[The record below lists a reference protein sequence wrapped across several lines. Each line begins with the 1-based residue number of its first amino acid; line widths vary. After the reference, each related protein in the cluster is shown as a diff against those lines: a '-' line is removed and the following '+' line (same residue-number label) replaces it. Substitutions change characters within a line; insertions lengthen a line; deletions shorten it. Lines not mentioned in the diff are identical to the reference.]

1 MNIDLETAYIGIDCT
16 RPAAVATYL
25 RDVVGLMPGESRE
38 GAASTWRVDGKAMR
52 LWLQEGDRDDAACIG
67 FAATGLD
74 AYDRTLA
81 RLRHADIACTPLTAD
96 QKRLRGVEEGV
107 SMRAPWG
114 VALELVHGLE
124 EATTP
129 FSSPNFP
136 HGLVTQGQGFGHYVF
151 IVGTAE
157 DYEASRRFAIDL
169 LGLKLTDWLR
179 MPMGPVEMN
188 VSFLHCN
195 PRHHSL
201 ALAFVPM
208 PAVPQRLHHIN
219 VEVTEVAEV
228 GLAYERALRAAT
240 PLANTIGQH
249 ANDGMVSFYSI
260 SPGGWAVEVGAT
272 GRTVGDDWAD
282 VREYDRISDWG
293 HQPPAVLKQML
304 SADAAAQ

>member
-16 RPAAVATYL
+16 KPAAVAIYL
-25 RDVVGLMPGESRE
+25 RDVVGLMPGAPRE
-38 GAASTWRVDGKAMR
+38 GAASTWRVDGKAVR
-52 LWLQEGDRDDAACIG
+52 LWLQQGERDDAACIG
-67 FAATGLD
+67 LAATSVD
-74 AYDRTLA
+74 AYERTLA
-81 RLRHADIACTPLTAD
+81 RLREADVDCTPLTAD
-96 QKRLRGVEEGV
+96 QKRLRGVRDGV

-114 VALELVHGLE
+114 VTLDLVHGLE
-124 EATTP
+124 ESATP
-129 FSSPNFP
+129 FTSPNFP

-157 DYEASRRFAIDL
+157 DYAASRRFVIDL

-179 MPMGPVEMN
+179 LPMGPVEMN
-188 VSFLHCN
+188 VSFFHCN

-201 ALAFVPM
+201 AIGFVPM
-208 PAVPQRLHHIN
+208 PAVPQKLHHIN
-219 VEVTEVAEV
+219 FEVTEVAEV
-228 GLAYERALRAAT
+228 GLAYERALRAGT

-272 GRTVGDDWAD
+272 GRTVGDDWSD

-293 HQPPAVLKQML
+293 HQPPDVLKQML